1 MMIGEELLVSMRLLK
16 SGLRELNRMGGS
28 TDFFHLPILLL
39 SSGFERMMK
48 VVICCYH
55 LEATGEFPNRGAI
68 SKNPRKKK
76 PTHDLEWLCA
86 QITQRC
92 FSDDYLSRVPAARA
106 DIEFLRADERLI
118 RMLTILSEFA
128 QSARFYNLNVVL
140 GDAIPGPSPDDEW
153 QKLEIEVLQDD
164 PAWTERIGDSKQS
177 DAIHAQINK
186 ELTIQCEKLA
196 RTLSRLFTIGGLGP
210 QAKQISPHTHH
221 FLSLRNDQ
229 LGMTDYEKIRI

>member
-1 MMIGEELLVSMRLLK
+1 LTLIILK
-16 SGLRELNRMGGS
+16 SGLQELNRTDGS

-76 PTHDLEWLCA
+76 PTHDLKWLCD

-106 DIEFLRADERLI
+106 DIEFLRTDERLI
-118 RMLTILSEFA
+118 RMVTILSEFA

-140 GDAIPGPSPDDEW
+140 GDANPGPSPDDEW
-153 QKLEIEVLQDD
+153 QKLEIE
-164 PAWTERIGDSKQS
+164 
-177 DAIHAQINK
+177 
-186 ELTIQCEKLA
+186 
-196 RTLSRLFTIGGLGP
+196 
-210 QAKQISPHTHH
+210 
-221 FLSLRNDQ
+221 FL
-229 LGMTDYEKIRI
+229 